1 MKITLNRNNEAVHLV
16 GTNERGLTAS
26 IDGSEKIGGE
36 NLGPSPMELVL
47 MAAGGCSSMDVLSI
61 LKKMKQEVKSYVVEV
76 DGDRDTDAVPA
87 VFTSI
92 HIKFILEGD
101 LDETKVAKAI
111 DLSMDKYCSVTHM
124 LRSTVDISSSF
135 EIS

>member
-1 MKITLNRNNEAVHLV
+1 MKIVLERKNKAVHLV
-16 GTNERGLTAS
+16 GTNERNLIAN

-61 LKKMKQEVKSYVVEV
+61 LKKMKQDVNSYVVEV
-76 DGDRDTDAVPA
+76 NGERDTDAVPA

-92 HIKFILEGD
+92 HMKFILEGD
-101 LDETKVAKAI
+101 LDEKKVARAI

-124 LRSTVDISSSF
+124 LRSSVDISTSF
-135 EIS
+135 EIN